1 MFNSIFNCSKLR
13 GTAGTAG
20 AAAAAAAAAFFLAGL
35 AGMLLITHR
44 KMAQRCSEIPE
55 EMKNSETAAAELR
68 ETAVSESEM
77 TARTPGYNQD
87 SEPFFEKFR
96 DPKNSETSAVE
107 SSLMTAGFDLSAGR
121 GLPPLTPVHEKKK
134 KMWMVAARFSLRG
147 RTSFSGAVRNKVN

>member
-1 MFNSIFNCSKLR
+1 MKNREVAFYRREIWNVQFNFQLFQVTRYNGDCRRSRSRSRSC
-13 GTAGTAG
+13 
-20 AAAAAAAAAFFLAGL
+20 FLFGRHVINNAPKNG
-35 AGMLLITHR
+35 
-44 KMAQRCSEIPE
+44 AQRCSEIPE

-107 SSLMTAGFDLSAGR
+107 SSLSNGG
-121 GLPPLTPVHEKKK
+121 
-134 KMWMVAARFSLRG
+134 
-147 RTSFSGAVRNKVN
+147 